1 MKKILLLSDT
11 HGYMDEAILRHADT
25 CDEIWHAGDIGNV
38 EVSDVLEKKKLFRA
52 VYGNI
57 DGQDIRIRYP
67 KTVRFV
73 CEGMDVLMTH
83 IAGKPDTYAADVKQ
97 ILQHRPPQVLI
108 CGHSH
113 ILMVKRSPRFGCLH
127 LNPGA
132 AGKHGFHHVRTMLR
146 FEIDRGRM
154 SKMEV
159 IELGPRAELKS
170 AKTVG

>member
-1 MKKILLLSDT
+1 MKRILLLSDT
-11 HGYMDEAILRHADT
+11 HNYIDEAIIRYAES
-25 CDEIWHAGDIGNV
+25 CDEIWHAGDIGTA
-38 EVSDVLEKKKLFRA
+38 EVSNVLEKIKPFRA

-57 DGQDIRIRYP
+57 DGNDIRIRYP
-67 KTVRFV
+67 KHIRFV
-73 CEGMDVLMTH
+73 CEGMDIFMTH

-97 ILQHRPPQVLI
+97 LIQFRPPQVLI

-113 ILMVKRSPRFGCLH
+113 ILMVKRSPKYGCMH

-146 FEIDRGRM
+146 FSISNGKM
-154 SKMEV
+154 SNMEV

-170 AKTVG
+170 TKPIG